1 LRPVHSGRA
10 TKQCGPA
17 HQEVWEK
24 KSEQKEMEMV
34 LRSCSPSSW
43 SAAGAAVAARASA
56 NPPPPRPSSP
66 PSRPSRRVMDAA
78 AGVGRHRVRIAV
90 VGDVVPFISLDNH
103 ALSSLG
109 GRGRQTYGFG
119 TVIALCYPML
129 GSRFKG
135 LEARRRDTREDLRTG
150 VLHIDLIV
158 AVLGSLDDASLSRV
172 RGWARDSDGS

>member
-1 LRPVHSGRA
+1 MTQALSAVQSTWSASSDLTLRATGDRSAVRPSARVRPVHRARA

-17 HQEVWEK
+17 HQEVGK
-24 KSEQKEMEMV
+24 KMRAKSSSENSKSYKKLKKKMV

-66 PSRPSRRVMDAA
+66 PSHPSRRVMDSASG
-78 AGVGRHRVRIAV
+78 AGRRRVRIAV
-90 VGDVVPFISLDNH
+90 VGDVVPSISLDNH

-119 TVIALCYPML
+119 TGIALCYPML
-129 GSRFKG
+129 GFRFK
-135 LEARRRDTREDLRTG
+135 D
-150 VLHIDLIV
+150 
-158 AVLGSLDDASLSRV
+158 
-172 RGWARDSDGS
+172 